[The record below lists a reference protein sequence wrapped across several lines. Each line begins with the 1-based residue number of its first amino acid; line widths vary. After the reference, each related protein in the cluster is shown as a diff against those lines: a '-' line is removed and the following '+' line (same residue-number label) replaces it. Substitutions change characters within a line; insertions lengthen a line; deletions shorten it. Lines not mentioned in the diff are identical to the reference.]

1 LRMEEPAYTD
11 ILSRLGKVSRRYVV
25 VSVAEAL
32 LASSA
37 TGAGLLLVFSA
48 AEAVFYFSP
57 AVKTSLF
64 WLLWF
69 LAAAVFA
76 ALCVVRFAA
85 FRLRPVDAAHLV
97 ERAYPGLDDRLV
109 SAVQLGNLESG
120 ELRGQSDAL
129 VKALIRKV
137 EAETRDMNVARA
149 VPTRSLLRAAR
160 SAYTVAVVFL
170 LTMVFFPSG
179 FSGGMYRFLD
189 HTRAYPSPSRTR
201 IYLLAGNDSI
211 VRGDDFSVSGV
222 LSGGRFEPLSVLYRF
237 EGSQTWNV
245 KPVEV
250 DAVTGKFTVTIEKP
264 GRAFRY
270 YLESGSTA
278 TPRYTVRVIERPVV
292 EKIEYELSY
301 PAYTGLGT
309 VSCSDNDGNI
319 RALTGTR
326 VSMRIH
332 ANKPLSRMV
341 IHWSDSTAAE
351 CDVSGAVGETAFSVD
366 RTIDYHF
373 SLTDTLGIPNRNP
386 IEYRVTALTDES
398 PSVEIVS
405 PPSGEYVLPLSMEVP
420 LAYRAADDY
429 GLTSVVLRFRLPF
442 EKDFREVT
450 LESGDMGANAEGNY
464 TWHLSET
471 GLLPDDVVKY
481 NLVVYDNDMV
491 NGPKMGISETGL
503 VRVPSMTDYLT
514 DSIEERER
522 GIERLRE
529 MSRSATEDDEV
540 LDEVRRNIIDGESLD
555 WSDRN
560 ALEEAG
566 NRMERMRENLKG
578 LSDELKKAVERLSE
592 KDMGTLETLEKYRK
606 ISELMDEI
614 VEGDLKEALRRLTQ
628 VSVQLDPGR
637 LKRVIDEHKVTMEKL
652 KKKLDRIISLLEQV
666 KAIQRFEMAKKLV
679 EEMAFKEAE
688 LSARYRRDP
697 ESPGLS
703 REQEKLAS
711 EAESLTEELKA
722 AARELRERFDLK
734 TEAFEEYVDSLGLS
748 DAMKDAAR
756 NIAEGRGR
764 KAEEALDRSN
774 MKLSELLERMDMLE
788 EAMRAANTGEMRMRL
803 FTALTDLLAVSR
815 KQEMLLA
822 EIGEGGFS
830 GDGTVSPAERE
841 LEVIDALTKAERSL
855 ESFGELA
862 VEVSGVFSH
871 LMTIVKATMEGAVD
885 AFAVGDSARGAGIAG
900 SALKD
905 LNNSIHILTMFIS
918 NREGGGKGMPGDL
931 IQQLQKIASG
941 EMSLQSM
948 LGSAASEEMMMKL
961 AAEQQLLSQMLSE
974 LAGKIAEDGRLRG
987 MLEKL
992 AEEMDDTADMMR
1004 RNEKRE
1010 FIERKQ
1016 LDIYRRLLDA
1026 RRSRRTKDEEEKRK
1040 SMTAKRSVSK
1050 GAGSLPEDLGEKK
1063 RDLNER
1069 IKRAM
1074 MDDFDTEYLRLIRKY
1089 FESMLR
1095 DSPGAGAAGK

>member
-1 LRMEEPAYTD
+1 MEDPAYTD
-11 ILSRLGKVSRRYVV
+11 ILSRLRKVSRRYVF

-37 TGAGLLLVFSA
+37 AGAGLFLVFSA

-57 AVKTSLF
+57 AVKTPLF
-64 WLLWF
+64 WLVWL
-69 LAAAVFA
+69 LTAAVFA

-109 SAVQLGNLESG
+109 SAVQLGSLKSG

-129 VKALIRKV
+129 VKALLRKV
-137 EAETRDMNVARA
+137 EAETRGMDVARA
-149 VPTRSLLRAAR
+149 VPTRNLLRAAR
-160 SAYTVAVVFL
+160 STYAVAAVFL
-170 LTMVFFPSG
+170 LSVTLFPSG
-179 FSGGMYRFLD
+179 LSGGIYRFLD
-189 HTRAYPSPSRTR
+189 HTHVYLSPSKNR
-201 IYLLAGNDSI
+201 IYLLAGNGSI

-222 LSGGRFEPLSVLYRF
+222 LSGRRLEPLSVLYRF

-250 DAVTGKFTVTIEKP
+250 DTESGKFTVTIEKP
-264 GRAFRY
+264 GRRFRY
-270 YLESGSTA
+270 YLESGSAA

-309 VSCSDNDGNI
+309 ISRSDNDGNV
-319 RALTGTR
+319 RALVGTR
-326 VSMRIH
+326 VSMRVH

-366 RTIDYHF
+366 KTVDYHF
-373 SLTDTLGIPNRNP
+373 TLVDTLGITNRNP
-386 IEYRVTALTDES
+386 IEYRVTALTDEN

-405 PPSGEYVLPLSMEVP
+405 PSSGEYLLPLSMEVP
-420 LAYRAADDY
+420 LAYRATDDY
-429 GLTSVVLRFRLPF
+429 GLTAVVLRFRLPF
-442 EKDFREVT
+442 ERNFREVT
-450 LESGDMGANAEGNY
+450 LESGGMGVKTEGNY
-464 TWHLSET
+464 TWSLSET
-471 GLLPDDVVKY
+471 GLLPDDVVEY
-481 NLVVYDNDMV
+481 NLVVYDNDTV
-491 NGPKMGISETGL
+491 NGPKTGISGTGR
-503 VRVPSMTDYLT
+503 VRVPSMTDYIT

-522 GIERLRE
+522 GIEKLRE
-529 MSRSATEDDEV
+529 MSRRAVEDDEA
-540 LDEVRRNIIDGESLD
+540 LDEVRRNIINGEDLD

-560 ALEEAG
+560 ALEEAR
-566 NRMERMRENLKG
+566 NRMERIRENLKG

-592 KDMGTLETLEKYRK
+592 KDMGALETLDKYRK

-614 VEGDLKEALRRLTQ
+614 VEGDLKDALRRLTQ
-628 VSVQLDPGR
+628 VSVQLEPDR
-637 LKRVIDEHKVTMEKL
+637 LKRAIDEHKVTAEEL

-666 KAIQRFEMAKKLV
+666 KAVQRFEMARKLV

-703 REQEKLAS
+703 REQKKLAS
-711 EAESLTEELKA
+711 EAGPLTEELKE

-734 TEAFEEYVDSLGLS
+734 TEGFKEYVDSLKLPET
-748 DAMKDAAR
+748 MKDAAR
-756 NIAEGRGR
+756 NIAEGRGKEAR
-764 KAEEALDRSN
+764 KALDRSN
-774 MKLSELLERMDMLE
+774 MKLSELLERMDMLG
-788 EAMRAANTGEMRMRL
+788 EAMQSASTGEMRRRL
-803 FTALTDLLAVSR
+803 FTALTDMLAVSR
-815 KQEMLLA
+815 KQEALLA
-822 EIGEGGFS
+822 EIEGGGVS
-830 GDGTVSPAERE
+830 GGTVSPAERE
-841 LEVIDALTKAERSL
+841 LEIIDALAKAERSI

-862 VEVSGVFSH
+862 VEVSGVFSN
-871 LMTIVKATMEGAVD
+871 LMTMVKATMEGAVD
-885 AFAVGDSARGAGIAG
+885 AFAVGDTVRGAGIAG
-900 SALKD
+900 NALKD
-905 LNNSIHILTMFIS
+905 LNNSIHILTMFLS
-918 NREGGGKGMPGDL
+918 SRDGGGKGMPGDL
-931 IQQLQKIASG
+931 FQQLQKIAKG
-941 EMSLQSM
+941 EMSLQNM

-961 AAEQQLLSQMLSE
+961 AAEQQLLSRMLSE
-974 LAGKIAEDGRLRG
+974 LARKLAEDERLRG

-1050 GAGSLPEDLGEKK
+1050 GAESLPEDLGEK
-1063 RDLNER
+1063 RPDLNER

-1074 MDDFDTEYLRLIRKY
+1074 MDDFDPEYLRLIRRY